1 MNAPLRRGAAW
12 ATLALLTSSAT
23 LVCCVLP
30 AIMVALGSGAAL
42 AGLVGAFPQLVWL
55 SEHKVL
61 VFGTATT
68 TLSAAGVLL
77 WRARSQ
83 PCPADPRAARACV
96 RLRRTSAA
104 LYAAA
109 LLAFAIGAAFA
120 FGLPLLA
127 R

>member
-83 PCPADPRAARACV
+83 PCRACV